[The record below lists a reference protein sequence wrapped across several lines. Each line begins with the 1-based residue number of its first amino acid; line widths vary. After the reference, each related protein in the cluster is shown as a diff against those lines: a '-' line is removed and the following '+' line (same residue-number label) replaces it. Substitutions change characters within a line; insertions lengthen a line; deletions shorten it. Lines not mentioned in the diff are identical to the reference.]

1 MSEWSTDDS
10 HSVLDSN
17 KGHRLPIPSM
27 EDPIG
32 FYGQSMCLTFI
43 LPERSAEL
51 GLGQGDDVV
60 GMPVGRTKIFL
71 SFEVAQIFEILLCQ
85 DHRVVHHKT

>member
-10 HSVLDSN
+10 LSVLDSN
-17 KGHRLPIPSM
+17 ESHRLPIPHM

-32 FYGQSMCLTFI
+32 FCGQSMCLTFI
-43 LPERSAEL
+43 LPQRSGEL
-51 GLGQGDDVV
+51 CLGQGDDVV
-60 GMPVGRTKIFL
+60 GMTVGRTKIFL

-85 DHRVVHHKT
+85 DHRVVRHKA